1 MLLGTSLVAVA
12 IVGFL
17 AQLVD
22 GALGMG
28 YGVTSTTLL
37 LTVGLTPAVASASVH
52 FAELGTTLASGTAH
66 WRFGNV
72 DWKTVR
78 RLAVPGGIGGFLG
91 AYVLS
96 NVDAAAAKPWVSLAL
111 SILAILI
118 LVRAVRGTAVRV
130 KAFSPRLRTL
140 GPLGIFAGFLDA
152 AGGGGWGPVTTST
165 LMAAG
170 QMQPRMVIGTVSA
183 SEFLVAL
190 GASIGFLLGLGAQ
203 AIAWDAVAVLLLGG
217 VIAAPVAAWLVRHI
231 DHRSLGVVVAGMI
244 LVTNSERVL
253 GLVGVGAET
262 AQAVRILILTG
273 TVALTTALLL
283 TQRRK
288 KKLAA
293 AMDSEPTGAL
303 GPLEPEAA

>member
-1 MLLGTSLVAVA
+1 MNLGIGIVVVG

-72 DWKTVR
+72 DWRTVT
-78 RLAVPGGIGGFLG
+78 RLALPGGIGGFLG

-96 NVDAAAAKPWVSLAL
+96 NVDATAAKPWVSLAL
-111 SILAILI
+111 SILGLLI
-118 LVRAVRGTAVRV
+118 LFRAIKGTAIRVR
-130 KAFSPRLRTL
+130 AFSPRWRTL

-152 AGGGGWGPVTTST
+152 AGGGGWGVVTTST

-170 QMQPRMVIGTVSA
+170 RMQPRMVIGTVSA

-190 GASIGFLLGLGAQ
+190 GASVGFLLGLGAQ
-203 AIAWDAVAVLLLGG
+203 EIAWDAVVVLLLGG
-217 VIAAPVAAWLVRHI
+217 VIAAPIAAWLVRHI

-244 LVTNSERVL
+244 LFTNSERVL
-253 GLVGVGAET
+253 GLVGVGPDA
-262 AQAVRILILTG
+262 AQVVRVAIAIG
-273 TVALTTALLL
+273 SVALTATLH
-283 TQRRK
+283 RRRR
-288 KKLAA
+288 AA
-293 AMDSEPTGAL
+293 RRAASDGGDAGA
-303 GPLEPEAA
+303 GSIGVGAEAA

>member
-1 MLLGTSLVAVA
+1 MLLGSSLVAVA
-12 IVGFL
+12 LVGFV

-37 LTVGLTPAVASASVH
+37 LTVGLAPAVASASVH
-52 FAELGTTLASGTAH
+52 FAELGTTLASGAAH

-72 DWKTVR
+72 DWKTVS
-78 RLAVPGGIGGFLG
+78 RLALPGGIGGFLG

-96 NVDAAAAKPWVSLAL
+96 NVDASAARPWVSLML
-111 SILAILI
+111 SILGILI
-118 LVRAVRGTAVRV
+118 LIRAIKGAPVAV
-130 KAFSPRLRTL
+130 KAFTPRLRTL

-165 LMAAG
+165 LMASG
-170 QMQPRMVIGTVSA
+170 RMEPRKVIGTVSA
-183 SEFLVAL
+183 SEFLVSL

-217 VIAAPVAAWLVRHI
+217 VIAAPIAAWLVRKI
-231 DHRSLGVVVAGMI
+231 DHRSLGAVVAGMI
-244 LVTNSERVL
+244 LITNSERVL

-262 AQAVRILILTG
+262 AQAVRILLLTG
-273 TVALTTALLL
+273 TVCLATGLFLS
-283 TQRRK
+283 QRRAK
-288 KKLAA
+288 RASQEGSA
-293 AMDSEPTGAL
+293 VRAGSMEA
-303 GPLEPEAA
+303 EAA

>member
-1 MLLGTSLVAVA
+1 MLLGSSLVAVA
-12 IVGFL
+12 LVGFV

-37 LTVGLTPAVASASVH
+37 LTVGLAPAVASASVH

-72 DWKTVR
+72 DWKTVS
-78 RLAVPGGIGGFLG
+78 RLALPGGIGGFLG

-96 NVDAAAAKPWVSLAL
+96 NVDASAARPWVSLML
-111 SILAILI
+111 SILGILI
-118 LVRAVRGTAVRV
+118 LIRAIKGAPVAV
-130 KAFSPRLRTL
+130 KAFTPRLRTL

-165 LMAAG
+165 LMASG
-170 QMQPRMVIGTVSA
+170 RMEPRKVIGTVSA
-183 SEFLVAL
+183 SEFLVSL

-217 VIAAPVAAWLVRHI
+217 VIAAPIAAWLVRKI
-231 DHRSLGVVVAGMI
+231 DHRSLGAVVAGMI
-244 LVTNSERVL
+244 LITNSERVL

-262 AQAVRILILTG
+262 AQAVRILLLTG
-273 TVALTTALLL
+273 TVCLATGLFLS
-283 TQRRK
+283 QRRAK
-288 KKLAA
+288 RASQEGSA
-293 AMDSEPTGAL
+293 VRAGSMEA
-303 GPLEPEAA
+303 EAA

>member
-1 MLLGTSLVAVA
+1 MLLGSSLVAVA
-12 IVGFL
+12 IVGFI

-37 LTVGLTPAVASASVH
+37 LTVGLAPAVASASVH

-72 DWKTVR
+72 DWKTVS

-96 NVDAAAAKPWVSLAL
+96 NVDASKAAPWVSLML
-111 SILAILI
+111 SVLGVLILI
-118 LVRAVRGTAVRV
+118 RAIKGVPVRM
-130 KAFSPRLRTL
+130 KAFNPRLITL
-140 GPLGIFAGFLDA
+140 GPLGVFAGFLDA

-165 LMAAG
+165 LMASG
-170 QMQPRMVIGTVSA
+170 RLHPRMVIGTVSA

-217 VIAAPVAAWLVRHI
+217 VVAAPIAAWLVKHI
-231 DHRSLGVVVAGMI
+231 DHRSLGAVVAGMI
-244 LVTNSERVL
+244 LITNAERVL

-262 AQAVRILILTG
+262 AQAVRILLFTG
-273 TVALTTALLL
+273 TVCLAAGLFLS
-283 TQRRK
+283 QRRAK
-288 KKLAA
+288 KAA
-293 AMDSEPTGAL
+293 VAQGAGL
-303 GPLEPEAA
+303 PGPLEAEAA

>member
-1 MLLGTSLVAVA
+1 MLLGSSLVAVA
-12 IVGFL
+12 LVGFV

-72 DWKTVR
+72 DWKTVT
-78 RLAVPGGIGGFLG
+78 RLALPGGIGGFLG

-96 NVDAAAAKPWVSLAL
+96 NVDASAARPWVSLVL
-111 SILAILI
+111 SILGILI
-118 LVRAVRGTAVRV
+118 LIRAIKGAPVAI
-130 KAFSPRLRTL
+130 KAFTPRLRTL

-165 LMAAG
+165 LMASG
-170 QMQPRMVIGTVSA
+170 RMEPRKVIGTVSA
-183 SEFLVAL
+183 SEFLVSL

-217 VIAAPVAAWLVRHI
+217 VIAAPIAAWLVRKI
-231 DHRSLGVVVAGMI
+231 DHRSLGAVVAGMI
-244 LVTNSERVL
+244 LITNSERVL

-262 AQAVRILILTG
+262 AQAVRILLLTG
-273 TVALTTALLL
+273 TVCLATGLFLS
-283 TQRRK
+283 QRRARR
-288 KKLAA
+288 AA
-293 AMDSEPTGAL
+293 AESGAL
-303 GPLEPEAA
+303 PARSMEAEAA

>member
-1 MLLGTSLVAVA
+1 VGLGTGIVA
-12 IVGFL
+12 IAIIGFI

-37 LTVGLTPAVASASVH
+37 LTAGLTPAVASASVH

-72 DWKTVR
+72 DWKTVS
-78 RLAVPGGIGGFLG
+78 RLALPGGIGGFLG

-96 NVDAAAAKPWVSLAL
+96 NVDAEIARPWVSLAL
-111 SILAILI
+111 STLALLI
-118 LVRAVRGTAVRV
+118 LFRAIKGTAVRV
-130 KAFSPRLRTL
+130 RAFAPRWRTL
-140 GPLGIFAGFLDA
+140 GPLGVFAGFLDA

-170 QMQPRMVIGTVSA
+170 RMQPRMVIGTVSA
-183 SEFLVAL
+183 SEFLVAA

-217 VIAAPVAAWLVRHI
+217 VIAAPIAAWLVRHI
-231 DHRSLGVVVAGMI
+231 NHRTLGAVVAGMI
-244 LVTNSERVL
+244 LITNSERVL
-253 GLVGVGAET
+253 ALVGVGPEVAL
-262 AQAVRILILTG
+262 AVRVLLIIGTIVLTA
-273 TVALTTALLL
+273 ALHV
-283 TQRRK
+283 TQRNAKR
-288 KKLAA
+288 ASGS
-293 AMDSEPTGAL
+293 DPRTSGH
-303 GPLEPEAA
+303 LEPEVA

>member
-1 MLLGTSLVAVA
+1 VNLGIGIVVVG

-72 DWKTVR
+72 DWRTVT
-78 RLAVPGGIGGFLG
+78 RLALPGGIGGFLG

-96 NVDAAAAKPWVSLAL
+96 NVDATAAKPWVSLAL
-111 SILAILI
+111 SILGLLI
-118 LVRAVRGTAVRV
+118 LFRAIKGTAIRVR
-130 KAFSPRLRTL
+130 AFSPRWRTL

-152 AGGGGWGPVTTST
+152 AGGGGWGVVTTST

-170 QMQPRMVIGTVSA
+170 RMQPRMVIGTVSA

-190 GASIGFLLGLGAQ
+190 GASVGFLLGLGAQ
-203 AIAWDAVAVLLLGG
+203 QIAWDAVAVLLLGG
-217 VIAAPVAAWLVRHI
+217 VIAAPIAAWLVRHI

-244 LVTNSERVL
+244 LFTNSERVL
-253 GLVGVGAET
+253 GLVGVGPEA
-262 AQAVRILILTG
+262 AQVVRVAIAIG
-273 TVALTTALLL
+273 TVALTATLHRR
-283 TQRRK
+283 QR
-288 KKLAA
+288 AA
-293 AMDSEPTGAL
+293 KRAAPEGGDAAPGSINVEA
-303 GPLEPEAA
+303 EAA

>member
-1 MLLGTSLVAVA
+1 VLLGSSLVAVA
-12 IVGFL
+12 IVGFI

-37 LTVGLTPAVASASVH
+37 LTVGLAPAVASASVH

-72 DWKTVR
+72 DWKTVS

-96 NVDAAAAKPWVSLAL
+96 NVDAAAARPWVSLML
-111 SILAILI
+111 SVLGVLILI
-118 LVRAVRGTAVRV
+118 RAIKGTPVRM
-130 KAFSPRLRTL
+130 KAFNPRLRTL

-165 LMAAG
+165 LMASG
-170 QMQPRMVIGTVSA
+170 RLHPRMVIGTVSA

-203 AIAWDAVAVLLLGG
+203 AIAWDAVAVLLAGG
-217 VIAAPVAAWLVRHI
+217 VIAAPIAAWLVKHI
-231 DHRSLGVVVAGMI
+231 DHRSLGAVVAGMI
-244 LVTNSERVL
+244 LITNSERVL
-253 GLVGVGAET
+253 GLVGVGAEA
-262 AQAVRILILTG
+262 AQAVRILLFTG
-273 TVALTTALLL
+273 TVCLTAGLLL
-283 TQRRK
+283 SQRRAK
-288 KKLAA
+288 KA
-293 AMDSEPTGAL
+293 AMAD
-303 GPLEPEAA
+303 GPVRSGSLEAEAA

>member
-1 MLLGTSLVAVA
+1 MLLGSSLVAVA
-12 IVGFL
+12 IVGFI

-37 LTVGLTPAVASASVH
+37 LTVGLAPAVASASVH

-72 DWKTVR
+72 DWRTVS

-96 NVDAAAAKPWVSLAL
+96 NVDASKAAPWVSLML
-111 SILAILI
+111 SVLGVLILI
-118 LVRAVRGTAVRV
+118 RAIKGTSVRVRA
-130 KAFSPRLRTL
+130 FNPRLVTL

-165 LMAAG
+165 LMASG
-170 QMQPRMVIGTVSA
+170 RLHPRMVIGTVSA

-203 AIAWDAVAVLLLGG
+203 AIAWDAVAVLLAGG
-217 VIAAPVAAWLVRHI
+217 VVAAPIAAWLVKHI
-231 DHRSLGVVVAGMI
+231 DHRSLGAVVAGMI
-244 LVTNSERVL
+244 LITNAERVL
-253 GLVGVGAET
+253 GLVGVGSET
-262 AQAVRILILTG
+262 AQAVRILLFTG
-273 TVALTTALLL
+273 TVCLAAGLFLS
-283 TQRRK
+283 QRRAK
-288 KKLAA
+288 KAA
-293 AMDSEPTGAL
+293 ATHGASLPGAL
-303 GPLEPEAA
+303 EAEAA

>member
-1 MLLGTSLVAVA
+1 VLLGSSLVAVA
-12 IVGFL
+12 IVGFI

-37 LTVGLTPAVASASVH
+37 LTVGLAPAVASASVH

-72 DWKTVR
+72 DWKTVS

-96 NVDAAAAKPWVSLAL
+96 NVDATKAAPWVSLML
-111 SILAILI
+111 SVLGVLILI
-118 LVRAVRGTAVRV
+118 RAIKGAPVRM
-130 KAFSPRLRTL
+130 KAFNPRLVTL

-165 LMAAG
+165 LMASG
-170 QMQPRMVIGTVSA
+170 RLHPRMVIGTVSA

-217 VIAAPVAAWLVRHI
+217 VVAAPIAAWLVKHI
-231 DHRSLGVVVAGMI
+231 DHRSLGAVVAGMI
-244 LVTNSERVL
+244 LITNAERVL

-262 AQAVRILILTG
+262 AQAVRILLFTG
-273 TVALTTALLL
+273 TACLAAGLFLS
-283 TQRRK
+283 QRRAK
-288 KKLAA
+288 KAA
-293 AMDSEPTGAL
+293 ATHGASL
-303 GPLEPEAA
+303 PAPLEAEAV

>member
-1 MLLGTSLVAVA
+1 MLLGSSLVAVA
-12 IVGFL
+12 LVGFV

-72 DWKTVR
+72 DWKTVT
-78 RLAVPGGIGGFLG
+78 RLALPGGIGGFLG

-96 NVDAAAAKPWVSLAL
+96 NVDASAARPWVSLVL
-111 SILAILI
+111 SILGVLILI
-118 LVRAVRGTAVRV
+118 RAIKGAPVAV
-130 KAFSPRLRTL
+130 KAFTPRLRTL

-165 LMAAG
+165 LMASG
-170 QMQPRMVIGTVSA
+170 RMEPRKVIGTVSA
-183 SEFLVAL
+183 SEFLVSL

-217 VIAAPVAAWLVRHI
+217 VIAAPIAAWLVRKI
-231 DHRSLGVVVAGMI
+231 DHRSLGAVVAGMI
-244 LVTNSERVL
+244 LITNSERVL

-262 AQAVRILILTG
+262 AQAVRILLLTG
-273 TVALTTALLL
+273 TVCLATGLFLS
-283 TQRRK
+283 QRRAK
-288 KKLAA
+288 RAA
-293 AMDSEPTGAL
+293 SESGAVRP
-303 GPLEPEAA
+303 GSMEAEAA